1 MNFIC
6 RYMSIVNIG
15 GDMNTNEEK
24 DIENVLKHV
33 FENINSDEK
42 IKAKN
47 YLSNEDNALLFDKI
61 FKDGDFN
68 IEHYN
73 LHLISNQKRLNNGL
87 LKEKGI
93 RTHQAIFLANNF
105 SFVKS
110 HLENMIVEK
119 DGSSGC
125 ADKSRRLIKM
135 YFNYFEYGMPLIE
148 DILSENTL
156 NNEEQAIEFFN
167 AIYSLYYGQ
176 PKKYIEFLTK

>member
-1 MNFIC
+1 
-6 RYMSIVNIG
+6 
-15 GDMNTNEEK
+15 MNTNEEK

-42 IKAKN
+42 NKAKD

-61 FKDGDFN
+61 FKDGFFD

-73 LHLISNQKRLNNGL
+73 LYLISNQKRLNNGL

-93 RTHQAIFLANNF
+93 KTHQAIFLSNNF

-110 HLENMIVEK
+110 HLENIIVEK

-148 DILSENTL
+148 DLLPEKIL
-156 NNEEQAIEFFN
+156 NNEEECVNFFN

-176 PKKYIEFLTK
+176 TKQYLKFLTR

>member
-1 MNFIC
+1 
-6 RYMSIVNIG
+6 MS
-15 GDMNTNEEK
+15 TKEEK
-24 DIENVLKHV
+24 DIEYVLD
-33 FENINSDEK
+33 NIFKSINNDERNK
-42 IKAKN
+42 DKD
-47 YLSNEDNALLFDKI
+47 YLSNEYNSLLFDKV
-61 FKDGDFN
+61 FKDGLFN

-148 DILSENTL
+148 DILPENTL

>member
-1 MNFIC
+1 
-6 RYMSIVNIG
+6 
-15 GDMNTNEEK
+15 MNTKEEK
-24 DIENVLKHV
+24 NIEYVLD
-33 FENINSDEK
+33 NIFKSINNDERN
-42 IKAKN
+42 KAKD
-47 YLSNEDNALLFDKI
+47 YLSNEDNSLLFDKV
-61 FKDGDFN
+61 FKDGLFD

-148 DILSENTL
+148 DILPENTL